1 MSTLRDLMSA
11 DFKESSKRFD
21 RYWRASSLPIR
32 ERRHNKPRM
41 KPFCRDR
48 VMWKLIR
55 LGLNRLAN
63 DIANGTDT
71 E

>member
-11 DFKESSKRFD
+11 DFKESIKRFD

-32 ERRHNKPRM
+32 ERCHNKPRM
-41 KPFCRDR
+41 KPFRRDR
-48 VMWKLIR
+48 VLLKLIR
-55 LGLNRLAN
+55 LRLNHLAN
-63 DIANGTDT
+63 DIANGTGT